1 MLDANLRLPLALWTN
16 SGQSLETAVHL
27 ERRQLKEA
35 PGSHNRLLS
44 RANALRGHLDIPV
57 ALLKR
62 RTTAFSLETQQ
73 TFPCIKS
80 LLQLC

>member
-1 MLDANLRLPLALWTN
+1 MLDANLCLPPALWTN

-57 ALLKR
+57 ALLK
-62 RTTAFSLETQQ
+62 SKPQL
-73 TFPCIKS
+73 FPWRLSKHFHV
-80 LLQLC
+80 